1 MTLFFLQY
9 TVLDF
14 ALEQQQQQQ
23 RILKR
28 ENENL
33 TYTSKIE
40 HFCTRIPKETL
51 FIVFSFFA

>member
-14 ALEQQQQQQ
+14 ALEQQQQQ

-33 TYTSKIE
+33 IYTSKIE